1 MSSFERI
8 EETIIDRTDSDRRDL
23 SWRTLIFGYLRS
35 RRRTTR
41 RVSEGIPIF
50 TDYHHPWLFFMATG
64 IMILSCFDAFLTL
77 QLIDRGAIEINP
89 FMAVVINQGT
99 LAFAVIKMLLTSFGI
114 LALVFLARARFMRRF
129 RTGLILT
136 FFFSGYAILV
146 CYEFVFLIQQ
156 I

>member
-1 MSSFERI
+1 LSSFEGI
-8 EETIIDRTDSDRRDL
+8 EEATIARTDSDRRDL

-41 RVSEGIPIF
+41 RVSEGIPIY

-64 IMILSCFDAFLTL
+64 IMMLSCFDAFLTL

>member
-1 MSSFERI
+1 MSSFEGI
-8 EETIIDRTDSDRRDL
+8 EQAIIDRTDSDRRDL

-41 RVSEGIPIF
+41 RVSEDMPIF
-50 TDYHHPWLFFMATG
+50 TDYHHPWLFFLATG
-64 IMILSCFDAFLTL
+64 IMVLSCFDAFLTL
-77 QLIDRGAIEINP
+77 QLLDRGAIEINP
-89 FMAVVINQGT
+89 VMAAVINQGT
-99 LAFAVIKMLLTSFGI
+99 LTFAVTKMLLTSIGI
-114 LALVFLARARFMRRF
+114 LALVFLARATFMRRF

-136 FFFSGYAILV
+136 FFFSGYSILV

>member
-1 MSSFERI
+1 MSSFEGI
-8 EETIIDRTDSDRRDL
+8 EETIIDRTDSERRDL

-41 RVSEGIPIF
+41 RVSEGVPIF
-50 TDYHHPWLFFMATG
+50 TDYHHPWLFFLATG
-64 IMILSCFDAFLTL
+64 IMVLSCFDAFLTL
-77 QLIDRGAIEINP
+77 QLLDRGAIEINP
-89 FMAVVINQGT
+89 VKAAVNNQST
-99 LAFAVIKMLLTSFGI
+99 HNYALTKMLLTIIGI
-114 LALVFLARARFMRRF
+114 HEHVVLARATFMRRF

-136 FFFSGYAILV
+136 FFFSGYSILV

>member
-1 MSSFERI
+1 MSSFEGI
-8 EETIIDRTDSDRRDL
+8 EQTIIDRTDSDRRDL

-41 RVSEGIPIF
+41 RVSEDMPIF
-50 TDYHHPWLFFMATG
+50 TDYHHPWLFFLATG
-64 IMILSCFDAFLTL
+64 IMMLSCFDAFLTL
-77 QLIDRGAIEINP
+77 QLLDRGAIEINP
-89 FMAVVINQGT
+89 VMAAVINQGT
-99 LAFAVIKMLLTSFGI
+99 LTFAVTKMLLTSIGI
-114 LALVFLARARFMRRF
+114 LALVFLARATFMRRF

-136 FFFSGYAILV
+136 FFFSGYSILV

>member
-1 MSSFERI
+1 MSSFEGI
-8 EETIIDRTDSDRRDL
+8 EQTIIDRTDSDRRDL

-41 RVSEGIPIF
+41 RVSEGLPIF
-50 TDYHHPWLFFMATG
+50 TDYHHPWLFFLATG
-64 IMILSCFDAFLTL
+64 IMMLSCFDAFLTL
-77 QLIDRGAIEINP
+77 QLLDRGAIEINP
-89 FMAVVINQGT
+89 VMAAVINQGT
-99 LAFAVIKMLLTSFGI
+99 LTFAVTKMLLTSIGI
-114 LALVFLARARFMRRF
+114 LALVFLARATFMRRF

-136 FFFSGYAILV
+136 FFFSVYSILV

>member
-1 MSSFERI
+1 MSSFEEI

-23 SWRTLIFGYLRS
+23 SWRTIIFGYLRS

-41 RVSEGIPIF
+41 RVSEGMPIF
-50 TDYHHPWLFFMATG
+50 TDYHHPWLFFLATG
-64 IMILSCFDAFLTL
+64 IMMLSCFDAFLTL
-77 QLIDRGAIEINP
+77 QLLDRGAIEINP
-89 FMAVVINQGT
+89 VMAAVIGQST
-99 LAFAVIKMLLTSFGI
+99 LMFAVTKMLLTSIGI
-114 LALVFLARARFMRRF
+114 LALVFLARAKFMRRF

-136 FFFSGYAILV
+136 FFFSSYAILV

>member
-1 MSSFERI
+1 LSSFEGI
-8 EETIIDRTDSDRRDL
+8 EQTIIDRTDSDRRDL

-41 RVSEGIPIF
+41 RVSEDMPIF
-50 TDYHHPWLFFMATG
+50 TDYHHPWLFFLATG
-64 IMILSCFDAFLTL
+64 IMMLSCFDAFLTL
-77 QLIDRGAIEINP
+77 QLLDRGAIEINP
-89 FMAVVINQGT
+89 VMAAVINQGT
-99 LAFAVIKMLLTSFGI
+99 LTFAVTKMLLTSIGI
-114 LALVFLARARFMRRF
+114 LALVFLARATFMRRF

-136 FFFSGYAILV
+136 FFFSGYSILV

>member
-1 MSSFERI
+1 MSRFEGI

-41 RVSEGIPIF
+41 RVSEGMPIF
-50 TDYHHPWLFFMATG
+50 TDYHHPWLFFLATG
-64 IMILSCFDAFLTL
+64 IMMLSCFDAFLTL
-77 QLIDRGAIEINP
+77 QLLDRGAIEINP
-89 FMAVVINQGT
+89 VMAAVINQST
-99 LAFAVIKMLLTSFGI
+99 LTFAVTKMLLTSIGI
-114 LALVFLARARFMRRF
+114 LALVFLARATFMRRF

-136 FFFSGYAILV
+136 FIFSGYSILV

>member
-1 MSSFERI
+1 MSIFEGI
-8 EETIIDRTDSDRRDL
+8 EETNIDRTDSDRRDL

-41 RVSEGIPIF
+41 RVSEGMPIF
-50 TDYHHPWLFFMATG
+50 TDYHHPWLFFLATG
-64 IMILSCFDAFLTL
+64 IMLLSCIDAVLTL
-77 QLIDRGAIEINP
+77 QLLDRGAIELNP
-89 FMAVVINQGT
+89 FMAAVINQGT
-99 LAFAVIKMLLTSFGI
+99 MTFAVTKMLLTSIGI
-114 LALVFLARARFMRRF
+114 LALVFLARATFMRRF

-146 CYEFVFLIQQ
+146 CYEFVFLIQL

>member
-1 MSSFERI
+1 MSSFEGI
-8 EETIIDRTDSDRRDL
+8 EQTIVDRTDSDRRDL

-50 TDYHHPWLFFMATG
+50 TDYHHPWLFFLATG
-64 IMILSCFDAFLTL
+64 IMMLSCFDAFLTL
-77 QLIDRGAIEINP
+77 QLLDRGAIEINP
-89 FMAVVINQGT
+89 VMAAVINQGT
-99 LAFAVIKMLLTSFGI
+99 LTFAVTKMLLTSIGI
-114 LALVFLARARFMRRF
+114 LALVFLARATFMRRF

-136 FFFSGYAILV
+136 FFFSGYSILV

>member
-1 MSSFERI
+1 MSSFEGI
-8 EETIIDRTDSDRRDL
+8 EQINIDRTDSDRRDL

-41 RVSEGIPIF
+41 RVSEDMPIF
-50 TDYHHPWLFFMATG
+50 TDYHHPWLFFLATG
-64 IMILSCFDAFLTL
+64 IMMLSCFDAFLTL
-77 QLIDRGAIEINP
+77 QLLDRGAIEINP
-89 FMAVVINQGT
+89 VMAAVINQGT
-99 LAFAVIKMLLTSFGI
+99 LAFAVTKMLLTSIGI
-114 LALVFLARARFMRRF
+114 LALVFLARATFMRRF

-136 FFFSGYAILV
+136 FFFSGYSILV

>member
-1 MSSFERI
+1 MSSFEGS
-8 EETIIDRTDSDRRDL
+8 EETITDRTDSDRRDL

-50 TDYHHPWLFFMATG
+50 TDYHHPWLFFLATG
-64 IMILSCFDAFLTL
+64 IMMLSCFDAFLTL
-77 QLIDRGAIEINP
+77 QLLDRGAIEINP
-89 FMAVVINQGT
+89 VMAAVIGHST
-99 LAFAVIKMLLTSFGI
+99 LMFAVTKMLLTSIGI
-114 LALVFLARARFMRRF
+114 LALVFLARAMFMRRF

-136 FFFSGYAILV
+136 FFFSSYAILV

>member
-1 MSSFERI
+1 LSIFEGI

-41 RVSEGIPIF
+41 RVSEGMPIF
-50 TDYHHPWLFFMATG
+50 TDYHHPWLFFLATG
-64 IMILSCFDAFLTL
+64 IMMLSCFDAFFTL
-77 QLIDRGAIEINP
+77 QLLDRGAIEVNP
-89 FMAVVINQGT
+89 VMAAVINQST
-99 LAFAVIKMLLTSFGI
+99 LTFAVTKMLLTSIGI
-114 LALVFLARARFMRRF
+114 LALVFLARATFMRRF

-136 FFFSGYAILV
+136 FFFSVYSILV

>member
-1 MSSFERI
+1 MSSFEGI
-8 EETIIDRTDSDRRDL
+8 EEAIIDRMDSDRRDL
-23 SWRTLIFGYLRS
+23 SWRTPIFGYLRS

-41 RVSEGIPIF
+41 RASEGMPIF
-50 TDYHHPWLFFMATG
+50 TDYHHPWLFFLATS
-64 IMILSCFDAFLTL
+64 IMMMSCFDAILTL
-77 QLIDRGAIEINP
+77 QLLDRGAIEINP
-89 FMAVVINQGT
+89 VMAAVINQGT
-99 LAFAVIKMLLTSFGI
+99 LTFAVTKMLLTSFGI

-136 FFFSGYAILV
+136 FLFSGYAILL

>member
-1 MSSFERI
+1 MSSFEGI
-8 EETIIDRTDSDRRDL
+8 EQAIIDRTDSDRRDL

-41 RVSEGIPIF
+41 RVSEDMPIF
-50 TDYHHPWLFFMATG
+50 TDYHHPWLFFLATG
-64 IMILSCFDAFLTL
+64 IMVLSCFDAFLTL
-77 QLIDRGAIEINP
+77 QLLDRGAIEINP
-89 FMAVVINQGT
+89 VMAAVINQGT
-99 LAFAVIKMLLTSFGI
+99 LTFAVTKMLLTGIGI
-114 LALVFLARARFMRRF
+114 LALVFLARATFMRRF

-136 FFFSGYAILV
+136 FFFSGYSILV

>member
-1 MSSFERI
+1 MSSFEGI
-8 EETIIDRTDSDRRDL
+8 EQIIIDRTDSDRRDL

-41 RVSEGIPIF
+41 RVSEDMPIF
-50 TDYHHPWLFFMATG
+50 TDYHHPWLFFLATG
-64 IMILSCFDAFLTL
+64 IMMLSCFDAFLTL
-77 QLIDRGAIEINP
+77 QLLDRGAIEINP
-89 FMAVVINQGT
+89 VMAAVINQGT
-99 LAFAVIKMLLTSFGI
+99 LTFAVTKMLLTSIGI
-114 LALVFLARARFMRRF
+114 LALVFLARATFMRRF

-136 FFFSGYAILV
+136 FFFSGYSILV

>member
-1 MSSFERI
+1 MSSFEGI
-8 EETIIDRTDSDRRDL
+8 EETITDRTDSERRDL

-41 RVSEGIPIF
+41 RASEGMPIY
-50 TDYHHPWLFFMATG
+50 TDYHHPWLFFLATS
-64 IMILSCFDAFLTL
+64 IMMMSCFDAILTL
-77 QLIDRGAIEINP
+77 QLLDRGAIEINP
-89 FMAVVINQGT
+89 FMAAVINQGT
-99 LAFAVIKMLLTSFGI
+99 LTFVATKMLLTSLGI

-136 FFFSGYAILV
+136 FLFSAYAILV
-146 CYEFVFLIQQ
+146 CYEFVFLIQL

>member
-1 MSSFERI
+1 MSSFEGI
-8 EETIIDRTDSDRRDL
+8 EQAIIDRTDSDRRDL

-41 RVSEGIPIF
+41 RVSEDMPIF
-50 TDYHHPWLFFMATG
+50 TDYHHPWLFFLATG
-64 IMILSCFDAFLTL
+64 IMMLSCFDAFLTL
-77 QLIDRGAIEINP
+77 QLLDRGAIEINP
-89 FMAVVINQGT
+89 VMAAVINQGT
-99 LAFAVIKMLLTSFGI
+99 LTFAVTKMLLTGIGI
-114 LALVFLARARFMRRF
+114 LALVFLARATFMRRF

-136 FFFSGYAILV
+136 FFFSGYSILV

>member
-1 MSSFERI
+1 LSSFEGI
-8 EETIIDRTDSDRRDL
+8 EETINDRTDSDRRDL

-41 RVSEGIPIF
+41 RASEGMPIY
-50 TDYHHPWLFFMATG
+50 TDYHHPWLFFLATS
-64 IMILSCFDAFLTL
+64 IMMMSCFDAILTL
-77 QLIDRGAIEINP
+77 QLLDRGAIEINP
-89 FMAVVINQGT
+89 FMAAVINQGT
-99 LAFAVIKMLLTSFGI
+99 LTFVATKMLLTSLGI

-136 FFFSGYAILV
+136 FLFSAYAILV
-146 CYEFVFLIQQ
+146 CYEFVFLIQL